1 MPLLLLILVATLAGL
16 GVVAFASVCPDANPA
31 APASITAASSA
42 VGETVAHHRRLR
54 RFVSDRLDPRLLTG
68 LALSTALLLVVG
80 GGLVLAVLAYLVRS
94 NPQLRH
100 IDNGV
105 ARWGHDHAGPV
116 STHGLD
122 VVTQLGSVWVV
133 IGLAALVAVVESIRA
148 PSRWIVPFL
157 VVVLAGE
164 EVLTTA
170 VKDLAHRARPVL
182 NPVAATLGPS
192 FPSGHSATAAAFY
205 AAAALLL
212 ARRRSARW
220 RSLLA
225 GVAVGIAVGVAASR
239 VLLDVHWLSDVV
251 AGVALG
257 WAWFAVSSI
266 AFGGRLLRYAAP
278 AEKVVQ
284 TADEAAHTSGDRRQP
299 VAR

>member
-16 GVVAFASVCPDANPA
+16 GVVAFASVFPDANPA

-54 RFVSDRLDPRLLTG
+54 RFVSDRLDPRVLTG
-68 LALSTALLLVVG
+68 LAQSTALLLVVG

-133 IGLAALVAVVESIRA
+133 IGLAALVAVVESI
-148 PSRWIVPFL
+148 
-157 VVVLAGE
+157 
-164 EVLTTA
+164 
-170 VKDLAHRARPVL
+170 
-182 NPVAATLGPS
+182 
-192 FPSGHSATAAAFY
+192 
-205 AAAALLL
+205 
-212 ARRRSARW
+212 
-220 RSLLA
+220 
-225 GVAVGIAVGVAASR
+225 
-239 VLLDVHWLSDVV
+239 
-251 AGVALG
+251 
-257 WAWFAVSSI
+257 
-266 AFGGRLLRYAAP
+266 
-278 AEKVVQ
+278 
-284 TADEAAHTSGDRRQP
+284 
-299 VAR
+299 